1 MCVCVCVCVCV
12 KRDIMS
18 EKECKIEKREENA
31 DGALFDP
38 FPPVEICFTVLCYY
52 LFRFWARKLFSLKL
66 LHQ

>member
-1 MCVCVCVCVCV
+1 
-12 KRDIMS
+12 MS